1 MPDTLRK
8 LSTHEAWAASL
19 RQLRARVPQWRPW
32 LAGWRTPCIAVAAIV
47 GACLFAWGFLSLV
60 LTLVFP
66 RAPVVAFHRPPAQ
79 SPILPGC

>member
-66 RAPVVAFHRPPAQ
+66 RAASYWQ
-79 SPILPGC
+79 